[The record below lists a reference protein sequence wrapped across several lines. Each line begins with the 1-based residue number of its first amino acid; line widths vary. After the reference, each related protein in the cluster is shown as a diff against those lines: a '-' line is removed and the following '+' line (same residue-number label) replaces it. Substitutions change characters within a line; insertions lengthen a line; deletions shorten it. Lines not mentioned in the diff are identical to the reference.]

1 MDIFSERCDGPSK
14 NHPMTENSTGDDPQ
28 STPSG
33 EVTQLLRAWSDGRP
47 DSLDPL
53 FKLVYPRLRQIAR
66 ALFRGERAESM
77 LQPTGIV
84 NELFLKLVRNH
95 SLQFDN
101 REHFFSLAASLMRR
115 ILVDQARSEHRS
127 KRDGGL
133 RVPLEDDVQWVSGLP
148 SADLLDIDRALGD
161 LERLDPRKSR
171 IVELRFFLGSTA
183 DETADLLNMSK
194 ATVDRELRFAR
205 SWLYERLQP
214 GDVPGSAPP

>member
-1 MDIFSERCDGPSK
+1 MSDNSNSE
-14 NHPMTENSTGDDPQ
+14 DPQ
-28 STPSG
+28 SAPSG
-33 EVTQLLRAWSDGRP
+33 EVTQLLRAWSAGRP

-66 ALFRGERAESM
+66 ALFRREGPESM
-77 LQPTGIV
+77 LQPTGVV

-95 SLQFDN
+95 SLKFDN

-133 RVPLEDDVQWVSGLP
+133 RVPLHDEMEWVSGLP
-148 SADLLDIDRALGD
+148 SADLLDIDRALED
-161 LERLDPRKSR
+161 LEQLDPRKSR

-183 DETADLLNMSK
+183 EETADLLQMSK
-194 ATVDRELRFAR
+194 ATIDRELRFAR

-214 GDVPGSAPP
+214 GGAPGGAAP